1 MKINYD
7 FFSDPTL
14 TAVAQ
19 VCEESNVAP
28 LSVTFNPTEFDNVT
42 VEFRSHSDAI
52 QFTAIYLGSDDAS
65 DIAEYVPSTINV

>member
-7 FFSDPTL
+7 FFSDYTL

-28 LSVTFNPTEFDNVT
+28 LSVTFNPTEYDNVT
-42 VEFRSHSDAI
+42 VEFRSHRDAI
-52 QFTAIYLGSDDAS
+52 QFTATYLDSDDVS
-65 DIAEYVPSTINV
+65 DIAEYVPTTLNV